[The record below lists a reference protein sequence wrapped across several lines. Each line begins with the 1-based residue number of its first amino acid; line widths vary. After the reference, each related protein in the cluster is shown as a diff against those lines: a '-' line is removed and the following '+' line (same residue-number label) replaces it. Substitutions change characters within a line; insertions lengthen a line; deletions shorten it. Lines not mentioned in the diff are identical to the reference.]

1 MADFLQQ
8 VVSGLASGGI
18 YASLALALVV
28 IYRAT
33 KVINFA
39 QGEMA
44 MLATFVAWA
53 LMERMPYWPAFV
65 LTLAIAFLGGAV
77 LELTLIR
84 PVQNAPVLTVVI
96 VTIGLFIGLNGL
108 ARRIWGTQPRTLESP
123 FSTDPIRIGGVAF
136 SVQDLGIIGVSLA
149 IVALLFA
156 FFRFTKL
163 GLGLRASATN
173 PAESR
178 LVGIRVPWMLA
189 LGWGL
194 AAVLGAVAGMMAAPP
209 LGSFDQN
216 LMQPI
221 LLYAFA
227 AAVLGGVDSPIG
239 AVAGGLALGVV
250 VNLIGTYVDFV
261 GADLRLPVALSDFR
275 AQQLAFVA
283 IYLVAL
289 LGLNVLIGFSGQ
301 VSLGH
306 GAFMALGGYT
316 TAILIAE
323 FGVRDLWT
331 IPLGGL
337 VAGAAGLLFRLPGT
351 RLTGAYLALA
361 TFGIAVALPAVI
373 KKAEGWSGGSTG

>member
-18 YASLALALVV
+18 YASLALALVL

-33 KVINFA
+33 QVINFA

-44 MLATFVAWA
+44 MVATFVAWS
-53 LMERMPYWPAFV
+53 LMDVMPYWPAFV
-65 LTLAIAFLGGAV
+65 LTLAIAFAGGAA
-77 LELTLIR
+77 LELAVIR

-108 ARRIWGTQPRTLESP
+108 ARRIWGTSPKTLESP

-136 SVQDLGIIGVSLA
+136 SAQDLGIIAVSLA

-156 FFRFTKL
+156 FFRWTKL
-163 GLGLRASATN
+163 GLALRAAAVN

-178 LVGIRVPWMLA
+178 LVGIRVSLMLA

-227 AAVLGGVDSPIG
+227 AAVLGGIDSPLG
-239 AVAGGLALGVV
+239 AVVGGLTLGVA

-261 GADLRLPVALSDFR
+261 GADLRLPVAL
-275 AQQLAFVA
+275 LIILGVL
-283 IYLVAL
+283 LV
-289 LGLNVLIGFSGQ
+289 
-301 VSLGH
+301 
-306 GAFMALGGYT
+306 
-316 TAILIAE
+316 
-323 FGVRDLWT
+323 R
-331 IPLGGL
+331 P
-337 VAGAAGLLFRLPGT
+337 AGL
-351 RLTGAYLALA
+351 
-361 TFGIAVALPAVI
+361 FGREAVRRV
-373 KKAEGWSGGSTG
+373 